1 MDALWSSWWMW
12 LAGALVLAIVEVLL
26 PAQIFLGF
34 AIGAAIVGLVL
45 LFGLTGSLPVV
56 LLVFAVAS
64 LIGWIVLRRT
74 MGVYQGQVKVW
85 ERDIND
91 D

>member
-1 MDALWSSWWMW
+1 MDALWSIWWMW